1 MEKIFLSKDA
11 FNLVIASLL
20 DLEERKTEYLDSFF
34 PLLTKERESMDD
46 MITNY
51 IQRMDDTLA
60 RISVVDSPRFNK
72 FPFVVVGSNITVQ
85 DMESQSM
92 SDFRLITPSEPTVK
106 AGDISIFSPIGKALL
121 LKENNLVVKYEAP
134 GGVFCYKILSILL
147 SSL

>member
-60 RISVVDSPRFNK
+60 RISVVGSPRFNK

-106 AGDISIFSPIGKALL
+106 GGDISIFSPIGKALL